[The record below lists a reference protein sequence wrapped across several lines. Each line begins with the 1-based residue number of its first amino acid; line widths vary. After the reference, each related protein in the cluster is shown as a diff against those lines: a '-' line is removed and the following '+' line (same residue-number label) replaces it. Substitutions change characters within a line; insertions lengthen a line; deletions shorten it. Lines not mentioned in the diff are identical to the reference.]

1 MKDRIRVR
9 EDRVLSKGWAVLRSV
24 TFDYRRRDGDW
35 QTMTREV
42 YDRGHGAVILPY
54 DPVRGTVLLVS
65 QFRYPAYATGHA
77 APLIEAIAGLL
88 DDTSPEDTI
97 RREAEEEAGCRIGE
111 ARKVFEAFMSPGS
124 VTEKLTFFVA
134 PYSAAD
140 RVGAG
145 GGLAAEGED
154 IEVLEPTLEEA
165 LAMVADGRIVDAKTI
180 MLLQYVRLNSLAG

>member
-9 EDRVLSKGWAVLRSV
+9 EDRVLSKGWSELRSV

-54 DPVRGTVLLVS
+54 DPTRGTVLLVS
-65 QFRYPAYATGHA
+65 QFRYAVYVTGHD

-88 DDTSPEDTI
+88 DDTSPEETI

-111 ARKVFEAFMSPGS
+111 ARRVFEAFMSPGS

-165 LAMVADGRIVDAKTI
+165 LAMVADGRIMDAKTI
-180 MLLQYVRLNSLAG
+180 MLLQYAKLNGLAG

>member
-1 MKDRIRVR
+1 MRDRIRVR
-9 EDRVLSKGWAVLRSV
+9 EDRVLSKGWSVLRSV